1 MQKIKTNKNMDT
13 TKLSGKIIIS
23 GEIIVQTGLAIGGN
37 KAGIEIGA
45 LDNPVIKT
53 HQGIPFIPGSS
64 LKGKLRSLLA
74 RAAGSDSVERDIE
87 ISNSSNDKLEKEKI
101 QPIYKH
107 IAPLFGYGAG
117 ESKRQGGADQTKQTA
132 ENRNNRK
139 GEALLKVRDAFLKKG
154 EEENKKFTEEKME
167 NSIHRVTGVANPRP
181 IERVLPGTVFSL
193 DMYLDVYDKEEALQ
207 QLQLLDLAFQLLTDD
222 YLGGGGSRGNGKV
235 KLKNFKITY
244 KKLIPES
251 ETICIK
257 EKGEIAYTFKCCE
270 NENQNNEH

>member
-1 MQKIKTNKNMDT
+1 MQKIKTNKNMGT

-53 HQGIPFIPGSS
+53 HKGIPFIPGSS

-87 ISNSSNDKLEKEKI
+87 ISKSPNDKLENENI

-117 ESKRQGGADQTKQTA
+117 ESKIQGDADQTA
-132 ENRNNRK
+132 ENINNRK
-139 GEALLKVRDAFLKKG
+139 GEALLKVRDAFIKQETDG
-154 EEENKKFTEEKME
+154 NEKFTEEKME

-193 DMYLDVYDKEEALQ
+193 DMYLDVYNKKDALQ
-207 QLQLLDLAFQLLTDD
+207 QLELLDLAFQLLTDD

-235 KLKNFKITY
+235 KFKNFKITY
-244 KKLIPES
+244 KKLIPEG

-257 EKGEIAYTFKCCE
+257 EENKEITYTFKCCE
-270 NENQNNEH
+270 NENQNSEH

>member
-1 MQKIKTNKNMDT
+1 MDT

-53 HQGIPFIPGSS
+53 HKGIPFIPGSS

-74 RAAGSDSVERDIE
+74 RAAGSDSVESDIE
-87 ISNSSNDKLEKEKI
+87 IFNLSNDELKNKNI

-117 ESKRQGGADQTKQTA
+117 EGKIQGNADKTA

-139 GEALLKVRDAFLKKG
+139 GEALLKVRDAFIKQETDG
-154 EEENKKFTEEKME
+154 NEKFTEEKME

-193 DMYLDVYDKEEALQ
+193 DMYLDVYNNEDALQ
-207 QLQLLDLAFQLLTDD
+207 QLELLDLAFQLLTDD

-235 KLKNFKITY
+235 EFKNFKITY
-244 KKLIPES
+244 KKLIPEG

-270 NENQNNEH
+270 NEN